1 MNRARAVLA
10 VGASCDVRG
19 KKLIRADLLAL
30 SLAVACI
37 LLGACGGSTVQQ
49 LSLSPQGENGRQ
61 AALAAGCAACH
72 GSSGEGVDGL
82 GPRFQS
88 LFGSEMLLTDGSV
101 LSADREY
108 LRRATV
114 ESGARMLDGYA
125 VPMPQYDLPLDD
137 LEAILDFIEELE

>member
-1 MNRARAVLA
+1 
-10 VGASCDVRG
+10 
-19 KKLIRADLLAL
+19 
-30 SLAVACI
+30 
-37 LLGACGGSTVQQ
+37 
-49 LSLSPQGENGRQ
+49 
-61 AALAAGCAACH
+61 
-72 GSSGEGVDGL
+72 
-82 GPRFQS
+82 
-88 LFGSEMLLTDGSV
+88 MLLTDGSV